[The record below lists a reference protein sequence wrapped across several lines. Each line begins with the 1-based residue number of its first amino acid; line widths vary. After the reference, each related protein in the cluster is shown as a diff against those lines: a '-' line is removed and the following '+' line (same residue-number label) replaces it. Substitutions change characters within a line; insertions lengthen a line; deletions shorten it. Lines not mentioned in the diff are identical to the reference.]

1 MIKITHRTN
10 LTIVVK
16 IVDLGTSCIY
26 SCNHMVGMDNISS
39 SVPINGLKI
48 LKINL
53 HKLKFHTL
61 FLICNMQIW
70 IDHMQIYENYFII
83 GKWSK

>member
-1 MIKITHRTN
+1 
-10 LTIVVK
+10 
-16 IVDLGTSCIY
+16 
-26 SCNHMVGMDNISS
+26 MVGMDNISS

-48 LKINL
+48 FKINL

-70 IDHMQIYENYFII
+70 TDHMQIYGNYFII